1 MDDSGRGWEFEAEL
15 WRWQSNGGTA
25 WIFVTLPQDV
35 ADEIDDAAPE
45 PRAGFGS
52 IKVDV
57 AIGEVRWQTSLFP
70 STEHESFILP
80 LKAPV
85 RRKAGVDVGDSA
97 RFALSLADV

>member
-1 MDDSGRGWEFEAEL
+1 MGDDGQSWDFEGEL

-35 ADEIDDAAPE
+35 ADEIDEAAPE

-52 IKVDV
+52 VKVDV
-57 AIGEVRWQTSLFP
+57 AIGDVRWKTSLFP

-85 RRKAGVDVGDSA
+85 RKKAGIDVGDVGSF
-97 RFALSLADV
+97 RVALAT